1 MFERFTD
8 RARRVLVLAQEEA
21 RDLASAFIGTEHLL
35 LGLIREREGVA
46 SEVLDTLGVTYELVR
61 EKVEGTIDT
70 VMEPSSAS
78 PPFTPRVK
86 KVLEFSLRE
95 SLHLGH
101 NYVGTEHLLLG
112 LVREGN
118 GVAAR
123 ILDDLGADMA
133 RVSTQVVERIS
144 GQGGHDSAAR
154 NVLEELEMDSGRFT
168 SLVRK
173 FGISLR
179 PDLDLAARNTYTK
192 KIANELLDE
201 LRQRWA
207 DAVVPPSP
215 TPEP

>member
-1 MFERFTD
+1 
-8 RARRVLVLAQEEA
+8 
-21 RDLASAFIGTEHLL
+21 
-35 LGLIREREGVA
+35 
-46 SEVLDTLGVTYELVR
+46 
-61 EKVEGTIDT
+61 
-70 VMEPSSAS
+70 
-78 PPFTPRVK
+78 
-86 KVLEFSLRE
+86 LRE
-95 SLHLGH
+95 SLQLGH

-123 ILDDLGADMA
+123 ILDDLGADMT
-133 RVSTQVVERIS
+133 RVSTLVIERIS
-144 GQGGHDSAAR
+144 GHGGHDSVAR
-154 NVLEELEMDSGRFT
+154 NVLEELEMDHGRLT

-192 KIANELLDE
+192 KIANDLLDE

-207 DAVVPPSP
+207 DAVISSPP